1 MGSIIGEKAKYW
13 GWCREELRSVLN
25 KSPRFSH
32 LRSHREGTRDGK
44 VGRGGH
50 VPRFGPE
57 TWRDV
62 FDSEAGTEGGG
73 GGLLLPFSMGT
84 VEQACLTGG
93 LISIWGPTH
102 PSDHDGA
109 VGPCGGRFSSHGEKG
124 EAELKARGRLRVPLP
139 VR

>member
-1 MGSIIGEKAKYW
+1 MGRWGEGDMCPGLVQRHGEMCLIVRLAQ
-13 GWCREELRSVLN
+13 RVE
-25 KSPRFSH
+25 
-32 LRSHREGTRDGK
+32 
-44 VGRGGH
+44 
-50 VPRFGPE
+50 
-57 TWRDV
+57 
-62 FDSEAGTEGGG
+62 G